1 MRKYSLEE
9 KYIIANHQGFWGGLN
24 FGGYMYA
31 KFYNSYE
38 EAAQT
43 IKTMDLEVIARFIEI
58 KKVFAKI
65 VENG

>member
-1 MRKYSLEE
+1 MRKYNLEE

-31 KFYNSYE
+31 KFYNTYE
-38 EAAQT
+38 EAENI
-43 IKTMDLEVIARFIEI
+43 IKNMDLNVIARFVEI

-65 VENG
+65 LDNG